1 MGAESAE
8 RELKLDSG
16 IRLNTLTAVLLSLL
30 RNRSVYGKQVTGSR
44 RLLFLAGMQ
53 PGALPENDVKTG

>member
-16 IRLNTLTAVLLSLL
+16 IRLNTLMAVLLSLL
-30 RNRSVYGKQVTGSR
+30 RNRSVYGKQVTSSR
-44 RLLFLAGMQ
+44 RLLF
-53 PGALPENDVKTG
+53 

>member
-16 IRLNTLTAVLLSLL
+16 IRLNTLMAVLLRLL

-44 RLLFLAGMQ
+44 RLLF
-53 PGALPENDVKTG
+53 